1 VSQAERWTKGEPSS
15 LAYRFKRGVL
25 VREWQWWKLPVR
37 LRLYVAA
44 LTLAMLA
51 VIGVAAAFTRWRADD
66 LGTFALLLCCGMIS
80 VALTPRIMYAYPGL
94 IRDFSTVW
102 VIPIA
107 ILLPPVY
114 TAIAPIPFMAVLQ
127 FFVHRGVLHRRVFTA
142 ASVSL
147 PYAAVS
153 VLFHWFPHSFAGN
166 HPGTGLHA
174 LTWVLAVAACEA
186 IAGRVQHFLVA
197 WVVKITDPSVRLR
210 DMDLN
215 VQALGGDFLKL
226 DLGVLITLAV
236 ALSPALVVV
245 TLPLVFLVRRFLEHP
260 VLVAQSRVDSK
271 TGLLNVSTWE
281 AEAEAELA
289 RSARTGT
296 PAALALVDID
306 HFKLVNDTH
315 GHLVGDR
322 VLKALAEALT
332 GQSRDYDRTGRFGG
346 EEFVLLLAQTSD
358 HDACNIAER
367 LRGYVAALEIPVDDR
382 PGARTLGVTISIGVT
397 AMGGGESY
405 ELADLLAAA
414 DSAMYAAKQAG
425 RNQVAFAPP
434 LRDMGMAAAWDDA
447 TRRSGAGAA
456 DGAPEAAGAEAG
468 GSPVSG
474 HRVRLVRGEHTAASL
489 CPRRSLS
496 VPGKALPEA
505 ARDAAP
511 AAARAPGGRR
521 AGSRYGYRP
530 AGRTPVP
537 ATPETR

>member
-1 VSQAERWTKGEPSS
+1 M
-15 LAYRFKRGVL
+15 L
-25 VREWQWWKLPVR
+25 VREWKWWKLPAR

-51 VIGVAAAFTRWRADD
+51 VIGVAAAFTHWYLRD
-66 LGTFALLLCCGMIS
+66 LGFFALLLCCGMIS
-80 VALTPRIMYAYPGL
+80 VAMTPRMMYQYPGL
-94 IRDFSTVW
+94 IRDFSTIW
-102 VIPIA
+102 VAPIA
-107 ILLPPVY
+107 IVLPPVY
-114 TAIAPIPFMAVLQ
+114 AAIAPIPFMAVLQ

-142 ASVSL
+142 ASISL
-147 PYAAVS
+147 PYGAVS
-153 VLFHWFPHSFAGN
+153 VLFRWFPHSFAGN

-174 LTWVLAVAACEA
+174 LTWVVAVAACEA
-186 IAGRVQHFLVA
+186 IAGRGQHFLVA

-215 VQALGGDFLKL
+215 VQALEGDFLKL

-236 ALSPALVVV
+236 ALSSTLVVV
-245 TLPLVFLVRRFLEHP
+245 ALPLVFLVRRFLEHP
-260 VLVAQSRVDSK
+260 ILAAQSRVDSK

-281 AEAEAELA
+281 TEAEAELA
-289 RSARTGT
+289 RAARTGT

-358 HDACNIAER
+358 PDACTIAER
-367 LRGYVAALEIPVDDR
+367 LRSYVAALEIPVDDR
-382 PGARTLGVTISIGVT
+382 PGARTLSVTISVGVT
-397 AMGGGESY
+397 AMRGGESY
-405 ELADLLAAA
+405 ELTDLLAAA

-434 LRDMGMAAAWDDA
+434 LRDMGMGTAWGDAARGSAADA
-447 TRRSGAGAA
+447 PAEAPAEAPDGAGL
-456 DGAPEAAGAEAG
+456 G

-489 CPRRSLS
+489 CRQISLS
-496 VPGKALPEA
+496 VLAKELHGA
-505 ARDAAP
+505 ARATAT
-511 AAARAPGGRR
+511 AGARAPG
-521 AGSRYGYRP
+521 P
-530 AGRTPVP
+530 AGRVAPGGRPGAGRVP
-537 ATPETR
+537 SGNVAGNAIGLDCPGALAW